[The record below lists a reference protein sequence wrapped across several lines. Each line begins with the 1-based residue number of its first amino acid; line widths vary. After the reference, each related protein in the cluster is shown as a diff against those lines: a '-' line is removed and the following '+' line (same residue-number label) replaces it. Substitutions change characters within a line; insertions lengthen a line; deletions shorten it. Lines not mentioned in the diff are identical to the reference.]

1 MPCSASR
8 VRRVFR
14 KKNTIPRGSRFR
26 TEAHR
31 QVERAQKVG
40 NTAVCSWE
48 HRLATDAT
56 RHFDRELPVRREN
69 IFSRRGAAC
78 GQRVTTHKMSSRRDG
93 LKSEEKRG
101 RRKPLASSLLSECL
115 ACHAVLVSNIFSRR
129 RSRVR
134 ATRHD
139 HKTSSQRAG
148 HGQMAGARRRRP
160 LNGSRPGKSRLW
172 RRRSRERFPLQRAR
186 RFTNRGA
193 ETGNVNAKP
202 RRMQP
207 RESENAERSTR
218 GENGRQRSEL

>member
-1 MPCSASR
+1 MLSFQS
-8 VRRVFR
+8 RRVFR
-14 KKNTIPRGSRFR
+14 KEEHNSQRIKVQDGSAQASRESSKCRNNRRVLVGTRAGYRRNSTFR
-26 TEAHR
+26 
-31 QVERAQKVG
+31 Q
-40 NTAVCSWE
+40 
-48 HRLATDAT
+48 
-56 RHFDRELPVRREN
+56 REIPVRREN

-101 RRKPLASSLLSECL
+101 RRKSPASSLLSECL
-115 ACHAVLVSNIFSRR
+115 ACHAVLVSNILSRR

-139 HKTSSQRAG
+139 HKTSSQRTG
-148 HGQMAGARRRRP
+148 HGQTAGAAGGGGT

-186 RFTNRGA
+186 RFTNRGS

>member
-1 MPCSASR
+1 MLSFQSPKSIQKEEHNSQRIKVQDGSAQACREYS
-8 VRRVFR
+8 
-14 KKNTIPRGSRFR
+14 
-26 TEAHR
+26 
-31 QVERAQKVG
+31 KVG

-56 RHFDRELPVRREN
+56 RHFGRELPVRREN

-78 GQRVTTHKMSSRRDG
+78 GQRVTTYKRSSRRGG
-93 LKSEEKRG
+93 LKSEEMRD

-148 HGQMAGARRRRP
+148 HGQTAGARRRRRH
-160 LNGSRPGKSRLW
+160 SKWVS
-172 RRRSRERFPLQRAR
+172 AR
-186 RFTNRGA
+186 Q
-193 ETGNVNAKP
+193 E
-202 RRMQP
+202 
-207 RESENAERSTR
+207 
-218 GENGRQRSEL
+218 